1 MGVGLRVKD
10 QREPGS
16 RSGWGPLSELSPAQ
30 LSWRQICIRRG
41 LALRVQG
48 LFLLSS
54 ENKSEKYCSSNGG

>member
-1 MGVGLRVKD
+1 MGVGVRVKD

-30 LSWRQICIRRG
+30 LSWRQICIRRA
-41 LALRVQG
+41 LALRGQG

-54 ENKSEKYCSSNGG
+54 ESQSEKYYPSNGG